1 VDQLNE
7 EYKFLP
13 ALYAMK
19 WKFFE
24 EDLIAKVIMKN
35 MPSIWVK
42 DFKIAKLHL
51 QTEIKNVMADLV
63 VIKEQIKIKPKQ
75 LKTPCCAHNGHHK
88 WTECLQNPKKNKS
101 DEKNNKGNNHHQG
114 RGNENNGKSCE
125 EHPGNKTK
133 IKAIAGP
140 EIAMTWIAD
149 KNIIVLGVV
158 TTIIKVQMKRCPD

>member
-7 EYKFLP
+7 EY

-24 EDLIAKVIMKN
+24 EDLIAKIIMKN

-63 VIKEQIKIKPKQ
+63 VIKEQIKIKPKPTHDHPNGNEKQ
-75 LKTPCCAHNGHHK
+75 LKIPCCAHNGHHK
-88 WTECLQNPKKNKS
+88 WTE
-101 DEKNNKGNNHHQG
+101 
-114 RGNENNGKSCE
+114 
-125 EHPGNKTK
+125 
-133 IKAIAGP
+133 
-140 EIAMTWIAD
+140 
-149 KNIIVLGVV
+149 
-158 TTIIKVQMKRCPD
+158 